1 MAYSIRTSSLP
12 KAPTNLIPLFLCPLL
27 ASCTGGYPGSAQR
40 PPGPRRHQLHVD
52 IAAAASHG
60 FPNPSQVLHLPR
72 SCPGCGAPTQTV
84 STGQPGYYGT
94 KRKSVKAF
102 IGRDGQ
108 KPGNG
113 YDGESKVFE
122 RVLGV
127 ADVDLLTQMGLHGA
141 NESKL
146 NGQISWL
153 KLSASV

>member
-1 MAYSIRTSSLP
+1 MAYSIRTSNLL
-12 KAPTNLIPLFLCPLL
+12 KAHTNLAPIFLCPLL
-27 ASCTGGYPGSAQR
+27 PSCTGVYPSSAQR
-40 PPGPRRHQLHVD
+40 HPRLRMHQLHVD
-52 IAAAASHG
+52 VAAAASHG

-94 KRKSVKAF
+94 NRKSVKAF
-102 IGRDGQ
+102 ISRNGQ

-127 ADVDLLTQMGLHGA
+127 ADVDLLTQMGLRGA
-141 NESKL
+141 NETKL
-146 NGQISWL
+146 NG
-153 KLSASV
+153 